1 MKNENIKVVAGLIL
15 QNNKLLI
22 CQRPKFKDHPLKWEF
37 PGGKI
42 KKNETSEDA
51 LIREINEELSINI
64 FNYNELISYSFN
76 YSDLGKAV
84 FINFYLIKNF
94 EGKILNKFHN
104 QLKWIEIKDIREYDF
119 LEGDIKIID
128 YISSNDFKY

>member
-84 FINFYLIKNF
+84 FISFYLIKNF
-94 EGKILNKFHN
+94 TGKILNNFHN

-119 LEGDIKIID
+119 LEGDLKIID
-128 YISSNDFKY
+128 YINSNEFKY